1 MGLERDLAD
10 FRAEFE
16 RTARRSRPR
25 RRATVRKGG
34 AIMYLEGKRVII
46 TGGSSGIGL
55 ATAQAMTAVGAK
67 VFITGRR
74 PDIVAKAV
82 DQLRATHA
90 EASGVAADVATNDGR
105 ARTLGA
111 GLEKLGSLDILVN
124 NAGGVRAGRL
134 EDTSE
139 AEIRAMIEVDLVAPI
154 LLTRAALPHLRA
166 SGDGLVVNVTSGIA
180 LIGLPFYATYAAA
193 KAGFARFSEALRREL
208 KGEGVHVLTV
218 YPGGTDTPMMKSNRA
233 GPELGFGREPA
244 SAVAEAIVAGI
255 RADAFEV
262 VRGGEAR
269 DKMIALNRDDPA
281 AIDQR
286 FLGIKPAL
294 AEAVR
299 DHSAL

>member
-1 MGLERDLAD
+1 
-10 FRAEFE
+10 
-16 RTARRSRPR
+16 
-25 RRATVRKGG
+25 
-34 AIMYLEGKRVII
+34 MYLEGKRVII

-82 DQLRATHA
+82 AQLRATHA

-105 ARTLGA
+105 ARTLEA
-111 GLEKLGSLDILVN
+111 GLENLGGLDILVN

-166 SGDGLVVNVTSGIA
+166 GGDGLVVNVTSGIA

-193 KAGFARFSEALRREL
+193 KAGFARFGEALRREL

>member
-1 MGLERDLAD
+1 MN
-10 FRAEFE
+10 
-16 RTARRSRPR
+16 
-25 RRATVRKGG
+25 
-34 AIMYLEGKRVII
+34 LEGKRVII

-105 ARTLGA
+105 TTTLEA
-111 GLEKLGSLDILVN
+111 GLEKLGGLDILVN

-154 LLTRAALPHLRA
+154 LLTRAALPVLRA
-166 SGDGLVVNVTSGIA
+166 SGEGLVVNVTSGIA
-180 LIGLPFYATYAAA
+180 LVAAPFYATYAGV
-193 KAGFARFSEALRREL
+193 KAGLAKFGESLRREL
-208 KGEGVHVLTV
+208 KGEGVHVMTV
-218 YPGGTDTPMMKSNRA
+218 YPGATETPMMSSSRA
-233 GPELGFGREPA
+233 GPELGFIREPA
-244 SAVAEAIVAGI
+244 SAVAEAVIEGI
-255 RADAFEV
+255 EHDAFEV
-262 VRGGEAR
+262 IRGGETRA
-269 DKMIALNRDDPA
+269 KMIALNREDPA
-281 AIDQR
+281 ALDKR
-286 FLGIKPAL
+286 FLDLKPVL